1 MNPFTLAKIALRAL
15 FRNRM
20 RTFLSV
26 LGIVIG
32 VAAVITM
39 VAMGEGSKK
48 SIKEQM
54 TAMGTNAITIM
65 PNQSR
70 RGGVQTES
78 TEMLEEEDVIAIRE
92 NATYI
97 NGVSPMVTVGGQAI
111 VGNNNSPTTLSG
123 VSADYLKIRNYEIE
137 DGVMF
142 DDEADR
148 MSKVCVIGQTVV
160 KNLFA
165 DENPIGKTIRY
176 KSIPLKVIGT
186 LKAKGSGDFGQ
197 DQDDVMFTPYQTVM
211 RRFSATTNIRQ
222 IYANSIGEGY
232 AAKATEEIMTIL
244 KERRNWTKPTDPF
257 RVFTQE
263 EMIQMVT
270 STSDMLSLVLTA
282 IAGISLFVGGI
293 GIMNIMYVSV
303 TERTKEIG
311 LRMAIGARG
320 RDILLQF
327 LFESVIIS
335 LLGGAIGIALGIAAS
350 GTTPYVVG
358 AVRLARQNGLLT
370 GCITSNP
377 NTVLAQMVDYPIE
390 TIVGPEFVT
399 GSSRMKSGTAQ
410 KMVLNMISTTLMIR
424 LGRISGNRMVN
435 MQLTNEKLVD
445 RGTRMLQE
453 MLGLSYDEARRR
465 LLDAG
470 SVENALND

>member
-1 MNPFTLAKIALRAL
+1 MSPLTLAKIAIRAL
-15 FRNRM
+15 LRNRM

-32 VAAVITM
+32 VAAVIAM
-39 VAMGEGSKK
+39 VAMGEGSRI

-54 TAMGTNAITIM
+54 TSMGSNAIIIM
-65 PNQSR
+65 PNRDR
-70 RGGVQTES
+70 RGGVQMES
-78 TEMLEEEDVIAIRE
+78 SEMLEEADVIAIRE
-92 NATYI
+92 QATYI
-97 NGVSPMVTVGGQAI
+97 DGVSPMVTVGGQAI

-123 VSADYLKIRNYEIE
+123 ISADYLKIRNYEIE

-148 MSKVCVIGQTVV
+148 MAKVCVIGQSVV
-160 KNLFA
+160 KNLFPEG
-165 DENPIGKTIRY
+165 DPIGKTLRY

-197 DQDDVMFTPYQTVM
+197 DNDDVIFTPYQTVM

-232 AAKATEEIMTIL
+232 AEKATEEIMGIL
-244 KERRNWTKPTDPF
+244 KERRSWTRPTDPF

-263 EMIQMVT
+263 EMIQTIT
-270 STSDMLSLVLTA
+270 STSDLISLVLTI

-320 RDILLQF
+320 RDIMFQF

-335 LLGGAIGIALGIAAS
+335 LLGGIIGIALGIAAS
-350 GTTPYVVG
+350 EVVKS
-358 AVRLARQNGLLT
+358 VFNMPMSVS
-370 GCITSNP
+370 ITS
-377 NTVLAQMVDYPIE
+377 VVVSFAVC
-390 TIVGPEFVT
+390 FVT
-399 GSSRMKSGTAQ
+399 GVFFGWYPARKASR
-410 KMVLNMISTTLMIR
+410 LDPI
-424 LGRISGNRMVN
+424 
-435 MQLTNEKLVD
+435 
-445 RGTRMLQE
+445 
-453 MLGLSYDEARRR
+453 EALRF
-465 LLDAG
+465 
-470 SVENALND
+470 E

>member
-1 MNPFTLAKIALRAL
+1 MSPFTLAKIALRAL
-15 FRNRM
+15 LRNRM

-32 VAAVITM
+32 VAAVIAM
-39 VAMGEGSKK
+39 VAMGEGSRI

-54 TAMGTNAITIM
+54 TSMGSNAIIIM
-65 PNQSR
+65 PNRDR
-70 RGGVQTES
+70 RGGVQMES
-78 TEMLEEEDVIAIRE
+78 SEMLEEADVIAIRE
-92 NATYI
+92 QATYI
-97 NGVSPMVTVGGQAI
+97 DGVSPMVTVGGQAI

-123 VSADYLKIRNYEIE
+123 ISADYLKIRNYEIE

-148 MSKVCVIGQTVV
+148 MAKVCVIGQSVV
-160 KNLFA
+160 KNLFPEG
-165 DENPIGKTIRY
+165 DPIGKTLRY

-197 DQDDVMFTPYQTVM
+197 DNDDVIFTPYQTVM

-232 AAKATEEIMTIL
+232 AEKATEEIMGIL
-244 KERRNWTKPTDPF
+244 KERRSWTRPTDPF

-263 EMIQMVT
+263 EMIQTIT
-270 STSDMLSLVLTA
+270 STSDLISLVLTI

-320 RDILLQF
+320 RDIMFQF

-335 LLGGAIGIALGIAAS
+335 LLGGIIGIALGIAAS
-350 GTTPYVVG
+350 EVVKS
-358 AVRLARQNGLLT
+358 VFNMPMSVS
-370 GCITSNP
+370 ITS
-377 NTVLAQMVDYPIE
+377 VVVSFAVC
-390 TIVGPEFVT
+390 FVT
-399 GSSRMKSGTAQ
+399 GVFFGWYPARKASR
-410 KMVLNMISTTLMIR
+410 LDPI
-424 LGRISGNRMVN
+424 
-435 MQLTNEKLVD
+435 
-445 RGTRMLQE
+445 
-453 MLGLSYDEARRR
+453 EALRF
-465 LLDAG
+465 
-470 SVENALND
+470 E

>member
-1 MNPFTLAKIALRAL
+1 
-15 FRNRM
+15 M

-32 VAAVITM
+32 VAAVIAM
-39 VAMGEGSKK
+39 VAMGEGSRI

-54 TAMGTNAITIM
+54 TSMGSNAIIIM
-65 PNQSR
+65 PNRDR
-70 RGGVQTES
+70 RGGVQMES
-78 TEMLEEEDVIAIRE
+78 SEMLEEADVIAIRE
-92 NATYI
+92 QATYI
-97 NGVSPMVTVGGQAI
+97 DGVSPMVTVGGQAI

-123 VSADYLKIRNYEIE
+123 ISADYLKIRNYEIE

-148 MSKVCVIGQTVV
+148 MAKVCVIGQSVV
-160 KNLFA
+160 KNLFPEG
-165 DENPIGKTIRY
+165 DPIGKTLRY

-197 DQDDVMFTPYQTVM
+197 DNDDVIFTPYQTVM

-232 AAKATEEIMTIL
+232 AEKATEEIMGIL
-244 KERRNWTKPTDPF
+244 KERRSWTRPTDPF

-263 EMIQMVT
+263 EMIQTIT
-270 STSDMLSLVLTA
+270 STSDLISLVLTI

-320 RDILLQF
+320 RDIMFQF

-335 LLGGAIGIALGIAAS
+335 LLGGIIGIALGIAAS
-350 GTTPYVVG
+350 EVVKS
-358 AVRLARQNGLLT
+358 VFNMPMSVS
-370 GCITSNP
+370 ITS
-377 NTVLAQMVDYPIE
+377 VVVSFAVC
-390 TIVGPEFVT
+390 FVT
-399 GSSRMKSGTAQ
+399 GVFFGWYPARKASR
-410 KMVLNMISTTLMIR
+410 LDPI
-424 LGRISGNRMVN
+424 
-435 MQLTNEKLVD
+435 
-445 RGTRMLQE
+445 
-453 MLGLSYDEARRR
+453 EALRF
-465 LLDAG
+465 
-470 SVENALND
+470 E

>member
-1 MNPFTLAKIALRAL
+1 MAPLTLAKIAIRAL
-15 FRNRM
+15 LRNRM

-32 VAAVITM
+32 VAAVIAM
-39 VAMGEGSKK
+39 VAMGEGSRI

-54 TAMGTNAITIM
+54 TSMGSNAIIIM
-65 PNQSR
+65 PNRDR
-70 RGGVQTES
+70 RGGVQMES
-78 TEMLEEEDVIAIRE
+78 SEMLEEADVIAIRE
-92 NATYI
+92 QATYI
-97 NGVSPMVTVGGQAI
+97 DGVSPMVTVGGQAI

-123 VSADYLKIRNYEIE
+123 ISADYLKIRNYELE

-148 MSKVCVIGQTVV
+148 MAKVCVIGQSVV
-160 KNLFA
+160 KNLFPEG
-165 DENPIGKTIRY
+165 DPIGKTLRY

-197 DQDDVMFTPYQTVM
+197 DNDDVIFTPYQTVM

-232 AAKATEEIMTIL
+232 AEKATEEIMGIL
-244 KERRNWTKPTDPF
+244 KERRSWTRPTDPF

-263 EMIQMVT
+263 EMIQTIT
-270 STSDMLSLVLTA
+270 STSDLISLVLTI

-320 RDILLQF
+320 RDIMFQF

-335 LLGGAIGIALGIAAS
+335 LLGGIIGIALGIAAS
-350 GTTPYVVG
+350 EVVKS
-358 AVRLARQNGLLT
+358 VFNMPMSVS
-370 GCITSNP
+370 ITS
-377 NTVLAQMVDYPIE
+377 VVVSFAVC
-390 TIVGPEFVT
+390 FVT
-399 GSSRMKSGTAQ
+399 GVFFGWYPARKASR
-410 KMVLNMISTTLMIR
+410 LDPI
-424 LGRISGNRMVN
+424 
-435 MQLTNEKLVD
+435 
-445 RGTRMLQE
+445 
-453 MLGLSYDEARRR
+453 EALRF
-465 LLDAG
+465 
-470 SVENALND
+470 E

>member
-1 MNPFTLAKIALRAL
+1 MAPLTLAKIALRAL
-15 FRNRM
+15 LRNRM

-39 VAMGEGSKK
+39 VAMGEGSRI

-54 TAMGTNAITIM
+54 TAMGSNAVIIM
-65 PNQSR
+65 PNRDR
-70 RGGVQTES
+70 RGGVQMES
-78 TEMLEEEDVIAIRE
+78 SEMLEEADLIAIRE
-92 NATYI
+92 QATYI
-97 NGVSPMVTVGGQAI
+97 DGVSPMVTVGGQAI

-148 MSKVCVIGQTVV
+148 MAKVCVIGQSVV
-160 KNLFA
+160 KNLFP
-165 DENPIGKTIRY
+165 DEDPIGKTIRY

-186 LKAKGSGDFGQ
+186 LKSKGSGDFGQ
-197 DQDDVMFTPYQTVM
+197 DNDDVIFTPYQTVM

-232 AAKATEEIMTIL
+232 ADKATEEIMGIL
-244 KERRNWTKPTDPF
+244 KERRGWTRPTDPF
-257 RVFTQE
+257 RIFTQE
-263 EMIQMVT
+263 EMIQTIT
-270 STSDMLSLVLTA
+270 STSDLISLVLTI

-320 RDILLQF
+320 RDIMFQF

-335 LLGGAIGIALGIAAS
+335 LLGGIIGIALGIAAS
-350 GTTPYVVG
+350 EVVKNFFNMPMS
-358 AVRLARQNGLLT
+358 VS
-370 GCITSNP
+370 ITS
-377 NTVLAQMVDYPIE
+377 VVVSFAVC
-390 TIVGPEFVT
+390 FVT
-399 GSSRMKSGTAQ
+399 GVFFGWYPARKASR
-410 KMVLNMISTTLMIR
+410 LDPI
-424 LGRISGNRMVN
+424 
-435 MQLTNEKLVD
+435 
-445 RGTRMLQE
+445 
-453 MLGLSYDEARRR
+453 EALRF
-465 LLDAG
+465 
-470 SVENALND
+470 E

>member
-1 MNPFTLAKIALRAL
+1 MGPITLIKISLKALL
-15 FRNRM
+15 RNRM

-70 RGGVQTES
+70 RGGVQMDASSS
-78 TEMLEEEDVIAIRE
+78 TETLEEEDVIALRKE
-92 NATYI
+92 ATYI
-97 NGVSPMVTVGGQAI
+97 DAVSPLISVGGQAI
-111 VGNNNSPTTLSG
+111 VGNNNSPTSLSG
-123 VSADYLKIRNYEIE
+123 VSADYLKIRNYEIA

-142 DDEADR
+142 DDETDR
-148 MSKVCVIGQTVV
+148 MAKVCVIGQTVV

-165 DENPIGKTIRY
+165 DTDPIGKTIRY
-176 KSIPLKVIGT
+176 KNIPLKVIGT

-197 DQDDVMFTPYQTVM
+197 DQDDVIFTPYQTVM
-211 RRFSATTNIRQ
+211 KRFGATTKIRQ
-222 IYANSIGEGY
+222 ILANSIGEGY
-232 AAKATEEIMTIL
+232 AEKATEEIMGIL
-244 KERRNWTKPTDPF
+244 KERRSWTKPTDPF

-263 EMIQMVT
+263 EMIETIT
-270 STSDMLSLVLTA
+270 STSDLISLVLTI

-320 RDILLQF
+320 RDIMLQF

-335 LLGGAIGIALGIAAS
+335 LLGGVIGIAIGIVAS
-350 GTTPYVVG
+350 EVVKNAFNMPMSVSVMSV
-358 AVRLARQNGLLT
+358 AVSFGV
-370 GCITSNP
+370 C
-377 NTVLAQMVDYPIE
+377 
-390 TIVGPEFVT
+390 FVT
-399 GSSRMKSGTAQ
+399 GVFFGWYPARKASR
-410 KMVLNMISTTLMIR
+410 LDPI
-424 LGRISGNRMVN
+424 
-435 MQLTNEKLVD
+435 
-445 RGTRMLQE
+445 
-453 MLGLSYDEARRR
+453 EALRF
-465 LLDAG
+465 
-470 SVENALND
+470 E

>member
-1 MNPFTLAKIALRAL
+1 MSPFTLAKIAIRAL
-15 FRNRM
+15 LRNRM

-39 VAMGEGSKK
+39 VAMGEGSRI

-54 TAMGTNAITIM
+54 TSMGANAIIIM
-65 PNQSR
+65 PNRDR
-70 RGGVQTES
+70 RGGVQMES
-78 TEMLEEEDVIAIRE
+78 SEMLEEADITAIRE
-92 NATYI
+92 QATYI
-97 NGVSPMVTVGGQAI
+97 DGVSPMVTVSGQAI

-123 VSADYLKIRNYEIE
+123 VSSDYLKIRNYEID

-142 DDEADR
+142 DDAADR
-148 MSKVCVIGQTVV
+148 MAKVCVIGQTVV
-160 KNLFA
+160 QNLFA
-165 DENPIGKTIRY
+165 GENPIGKTIRY

-186 LKAKGSGDFGQ
+186 LKSKGSGDFGQ
-197 DQDDVMFTPYQTVM
+197 DNDDVIFTPYQTVM

-232 AAKATEEIMTIL
+232 ADKATEEIMNIL
-244 KERRNWTKPTDPF
+244 KERRSWTKPTDPF

-263 EMIQMVT
+263 EMIETIT
-270 STSDMLSLVLTA
+270 STSDLISLVLTI

-320 RDILLQF
+320 RDIMLQF

-335 LLGGAIGIALGIAAS
+335 LLGGVIGIAIGIVAS
-350 GTTPYVVG
+350 EVVKNAFNMPMSVSVMSV
-358 AVRLARQNGLLT
+358 AVSFGV
-370 GCITSNP
+370 C
-377 NTVLAQMVDYPIE
+377 
-390 TIVGPEFVT
+390 FVT
-399 GSSRMKSGTAQ
+399 GVFFGWYPARKASR
-410 KMVLNMISTTLMIR
+410 LDPI
-424 LGRISGNRMVN
+424 
-435 MQLTNEKLVD
+435 
-445 RGTRMLQE
+445 
-453 MLGLSYDEARRR
+453 EALRF
-465 LLDAG
+465 
-470 SVENALND
+470 E

>member
-1 MNPFTLAKIALRAL
+1 
-15 FRNRM
+15 M

-32 VAAVITM
+32 VAAVIAM
-39 VAMGEGSKK
+39 VAMGEGSRI

-54 TAMGTNAITIM
+54 TSMGSNAIIIM
-65 PNQSR
+65 PNRDR
-70 RGGVQTES
+70 RGGVQMES
-78 TEMLEEEDVIAIRE
+78 SEMLEEADVIAIRE
-92 NATYI
+92 QATYI
-97 NGVSPMVTVGGQAI
+97 DGVSPMVTVGGQAI

-123 VSADYLKIRNYEIE
+123 ISADYLKIRNYEIE

-148 MSKVCVIGQTVV
+148 MAKVCVIGQSVV
-160 KNLFA
+160 KNLFPEG
-165 DENPIGKTIRY
+165 DPIGKTLRY

-197 DQDDVMFTPYQTVM
+197 DNDDVIFTPYQTVM

-232 AAKATEEIMTIL
+232 AEKATEEIMGIL
-244 KERRNWTKPTDPF
+244 KERRSWTRPTDPF

-263 EMIQMVT
+263 EMIQTIT
-270 STSDMLSLVLTA
+270 STSDLISLVLTI

-320 RDILLQF
+320 RDIMFQF

-335 LLGGAIGIALGIAAS
+335 LLGGIIGIALGIAAS
-350 GTTPYVVG
+350 EVVKN
-358 AVRLARQNGLLT
+358 VFNMPMSVS
-370 GCITSNP
+370 ITS
-377 NTVLAQMVDYPIE
+377 VVVSFAVC
-390 TIVGPEFVT
+390 FVT
-399 GSSRMKSGTAQ
+399 GVFFGWYPARKASR
-410 KMVLNMISTTLMIR
+410 LDPI
-424 LGRISGNRMVN
+424 
-435 MQLTNEKLVD
+435 
-445 RGTRMLQE
+445 
-453 MLGLSYDEARRR
+453 EALRF
-465 LLDAG
+465 
-470 SVENALND
+470 E